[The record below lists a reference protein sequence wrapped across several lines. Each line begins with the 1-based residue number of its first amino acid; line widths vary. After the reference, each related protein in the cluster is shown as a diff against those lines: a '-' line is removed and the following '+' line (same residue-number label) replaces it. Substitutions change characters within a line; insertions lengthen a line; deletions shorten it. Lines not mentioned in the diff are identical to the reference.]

1 MMKESKIQLTKDD
14 RIRTI
19 IIEGYIRQFDKRDW
33 NVHVPK

>member
-19 IIEGYIRQFDKRDW
+19 IIEGYSRQFDKTD
-33 NVHVPK
+33 